1 VTIDGRPAL
10 RFERRYR
17 HPVERVWRAVTD
29 PSEVGRWFPSEVV
42 GERQAGAELVFD
54 DDDQE
59 AGDQEAG
66 EPTRVEGPPITG
78 RVIAHDP
85 PNVWSVTWGGEL
97 LRFELTPDGD
107 GTRLVFTQIL
117 SHQSVAARNGAGW
130 HACLVELDTLL
141 GEAPASAD
149 DDDWMPLYEDYI
161 DRIGPELGVS
171 ADDGSMTW
179 ERATHVD
186 PARVVTATSEQAE
199 LEGWGVADQATD
211 ALRWDIEPAPQGTVY
226 RLTVDGIARDAERA
240 AAWHALLL
248 QLDMWM
254 AAGQQAGAAARSV
267 RAWRTQRRSGC
278 GTPARSWLRWTSRRR
293 RASTRSAS
301 GSPRSSPTRATR
313 SSNVTACAS
322 TSCRPTIPRFRR

>member
-1 VTIDGRPAL
+1 MTSTEDTLVTIDGRPTL

-17 HPVERVWRAVTD
+17 HPIERVWRAVTD

-42 GERQAGAELVFD
+42 GERKAGTELIFD
-54 DDDQE
+54 DDAQRAADM
-59 AGDQEAG
+59 EAG
-66 EPTRVEGPPITG
+66 EPTRADGPLITG

-85 PNVWSVTWGGEL
+85 PNVWSFTWGGEV

-141 GEAPASAD
+141 GEAPASS

-161 DRIGPELGVS
+161 DRLGPALGAPAS
-171 ADDGSMTW
+171 DGSMTW

-186 PARVVTATSEQAE
+186 PARVAAATGERSE
-199 LEGWGVADQATD
+199 LEAWGAAGLGDD
-211 ALRWDIEPAPQGTVY
+211 AARWDIEPAPHGAVY
-226 RLTVDGIARDAERA
+226 RLTVGGIGNDAKRA
-240 AAWHALLL
+240 AEWHALLL

-254 AAGQQAGAAARSV
+254 AAEQLVPVSPDRFVSDYEQL
-267 RAWRTQRRSGC
+267 
-278 GTPARSWLRWTSRRR
+278 LR
-293 RASTRSAS
+293 
-301 GSPRSSPTRATR
+301 
-313 SSNVTACAS
+313 
-322 TSCRPTIPRFRR
+322 